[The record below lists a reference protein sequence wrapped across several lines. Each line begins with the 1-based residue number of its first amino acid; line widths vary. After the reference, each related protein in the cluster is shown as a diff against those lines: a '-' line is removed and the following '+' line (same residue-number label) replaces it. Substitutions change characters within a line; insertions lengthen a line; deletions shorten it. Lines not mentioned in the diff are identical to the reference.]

1 MALSKWFIIIG
12 QGCMNENNSLVNRAI
27 MHCWLSLASESANND
42 AVLAGLPSHTVDIHS
57 TAALVTISRTR

>member
-1 MALSKWFIIIG
+1 
-12 QGCMNENNSLVNRAI
+12 MNENNSLVNRAI